1 MTDLYE
7 ALYFVLEDALE
18 RQEKVL
24 AACQAQGKAARARDV
39 EYLEAKTLEL
49 VDLMKEAARAD
60 KTRADVVKQI
70 ALEHGLQKPPEN
82 LTQVTAIAP
91 GPWRERLN
99 DLQTRLQAALKE
111 TRAVVHASAG
121 VMRAVLRVVG
131 ESLQALEECCTANA
145 QGYEANGLE
154 PAREHAGPKILD
166 RKG

>member
-7 ALYFVLEDALE
+7 TLYFVLEDALE

-24 AACQAQGKAARARDV
+24 AACQAQGKASRTRDV
-39 EYLEAKTLEL
+39 EQLKAKTLEL
-49 VDLMKEAARAD
+49 VDLMKEAVRAD
-60 KTRADVVKQI
+60 KRRADVVKQI
-70 ALEHGLQKPPEN
+70 ALEQGLRKAPEN

-91 GPWRERLN
+91 GPWRDRLD
-99 DLQTRLQAALKE
+99 DLQTRLQATLSE
-111 TRAVVHASAG
+111 TRAVIAASAG

-131 ESLQALEECCTANA
+131 GSLQALEDCWTAN
-145 QGYEANGLE
+145 GYEANGLE

>member
-1 MTDLYE
+1 MSDLYE
-7 ALYFVLEDALE
+7 TLYFVLDDALE

-60 KTRADVVKQI
+60 KMRAEVVKQI
-70 ALEHGLQKPPEN
+70 ASEQGLRNAPEN
-82 LTQVTAIAP
+82 LSAVTAIAP
-91 GPWRERLN
+91 GPWRDGLSEV
-99 DLQTRLQAALKE
+99 QTRLQAALKE
-111 TRAVVHASAG
+111 TRSVIAASAG

-131 ESLQALEECCTANA
+131 ESLQALDDCCTVNA
-145 QGYEANGLE
+145 RGYEANGLE